1 MQLTHPILIA
11 TGFYGLQVLT
21 PNRGFLVI
29 HLNSVT
35 KSYGEGTARVDALR
49 SISLDI
55 EAGEFVSIMGP
66 SGSGKSTLLNLLG
79 ALDAPTTGSIS
90 IAGSDIARLS
100 DNELTLFRRRHIG
113 LIFQFFNLLPTLN
126 AVDNVMLPVMLER
139 RPTSADWKRAHSL
152 LEQVGLGERTRHRMY
167 QLSGGQMQRVAVARA
182 LMLEPRFILADEPT
196 GNLDSVTGEQILDLL
211 RETSVQTGTT
221 VVMVTH
227 DRNAAQVADRIVSM
241 KDGQIVQDERV
252 KRALSGAAE

>member
-1 MQLTHPILIA
+1 M
-11 TGFYGLQVLT
+11 
-21 PNRGFLVI
+21 I

-35 KSYGEGTARVDALR
+35 KTYGEGTAKVDALR
-49 SISLDI
+49 SVNLDI

-126 AVDNVMLPVMLER
+126 AIDNVMLPVMLER
-139 RPTSADWKRAHSL
+139 RPSSADWKRAHLL
-152 LEQVGLGERTRHRMY
+152 LEQVGLADRTRHRMY

-241 KDGQIVQDERV
+241 KDGQVVQDERV